1 MKAFLISPFKVA
13 REVNLR
19 RVEHA
24 SASLSKGLEKI
35 NQQAQP
41 IFGFSESNM
50 PHLRVYLSRITAF
63 SDNSSISNKIHH
75 PRGRNRVRRKKHGK
89 LLGLFSQDIA
99 FRSNSINKNKN

>member
-50 PHLRVYLSRITAF
+50 PHLRDYLSRITAF
-63 SDNSSISNKIHH
+63 SDNPSISNK
-75 PRGRNRVRRKKHGK
+75 RYQ
-89 LLGLFSQDIA
+89 L
-99 FRSNSINKNKN
+99 RSVLKN